1 MVVILV
7 ILQGAAIAL
16 SIEVNVITQPFV
28 MLEVDSEV
36 NI

>member
-1 MVVILV
+1 MVVISV
-7 ILQGAAIAL
+7 ILQGSAIAL
-16 SIEVNVITQPFV
+16 STEVNVITQPFV